1 MNIVPLTFHPYLY
14 YYKKLHHVLVLPWYK
29 WASTYALNL
38 FKFAS
43 LAVKI
48 SITIYTPN
56 KETNKYLI
64 FTGCNLKYKC
74 NLMFYLGYTMVHY
87 QTFQE

>member
-14 YYKKLHHVLVLPWYK
+14 YYKKLHQVLVLPWYK

-64 FTGCNLKYKC
+64 FTAA
-74 NLMFYLGYTMVHY
+74 T
-87 QTFQE
+87 